1 MGPVFWPQLA
11 LIVFIPSLII
21 LSFLTFL
28 FFIYKYKKFRNFDE
42 IKDEE
47 ERVPIHDTS
56 ACNMYKPI
64 RTIELIAKGRF
75 STVWK
80 AKIENTDSKN
90 EGEWVAVKVFSS
102 QEKDL
107 ALFEQEVFQ
116 LPQMKNENI
125 SNFLGCF
132 AHYDESGNEISS
144 FNPEYWLVTEYH
156 ELGSLYDYLK
166 ANTVSYSEMLKI
178 CEGIAKGLTHL
189 HEEIPAT
196 KTEGSKPA
204 IAHRDFKS
212 RNVLLKSDLTPLITD
227 FGLCLIFYPDRIPN
241 GLGQVGTRRYMAPEV
256 LEGAINFSR
265 DSLIR
270 IDIYALAL
278 VIWEVLYR
286 CREKDKSIE
295 AEEYILPFQKEVGH
309 YPTIEDMQEVVCQQK
324 KRPEI
329 KEAWRNNLGMNQ
341 IAETIEEC
349 WDQDADARLSAS
361 CVVERLSSLIKLKN
375 MVII

>member
-1 MGPVFWPQLA
+1 M
-11 LIVFIPSLII
+11 II
-21 LSFLTFL
+21 LSFLTPIL
-28 FFIYKYKKFRNFDE
+28 FIYKYKKFRNFDE
-42 IKDEE
+42 IRNEE
-47 ERVPIHDTS
+47 ERVPIHNTS
-56 ACNMYKPI
+56 ICDIYKPI
-64 RTIELIAKGRF
+64 RTIEMIAKGRF

-80 AKIENTDSKN
+80 GKIDNDDTKN
-90 EGEWVAVKVFSS
+90 EDEWVAVKIFSA
-102 QEKDL
+102 QDKDL

-125 SNFLGCF
+125 STFLGCF
-132 AHYDESGNEISS
+132 AHYDEKGNDISS
-144 FNPEYWLVTEYH
+144 YTPEYWLVTKYH

-166 ANTVSYSEMLKI
+166 ANTVSYCEMLKI

-189 HEEIPAT
+189 HEELPAT
-196 KTEGSKPA
+196 KTEGFKPA

-256 LEGAINFSR
+256 LEGAIIFSR

-278 VIWEVLYR
+278 VMWEVLYR
-286 CREKDKSIE
+286 CREKEKNLNAD
-295 AEEYILPFQKEVGH
+295 EYMLPFQKEVGH
-309 YPTIEDMQEVVCQQK
+309 YPSIEDMQEVVCQQK

-329 KEAWRNNLGMNQ
+329 KETWRSHPGLNQ
-341 IAETIEEC
+341 ISETIEEC

-375 MVII
+375 MII